1 MATCRRCQ
9 LAYDGLPYAPCPRCG
24 TPSEAAVVPTKSP
37 RAATTERPASD
48 LARPPASSFSAP
60 ISDPVAPTPPTIPLD
75 RYPSPQLAA
84 PPPNAYPDYATAATY
99 VPGQHGALAVP
110 QSPMPYPASPQSMQ
124 GPPQPVPYPTAQ
136 PQQQL
141 YPYPGHIQVIVQN
154 QVNPPYPQAYP
165 QAYPMTYAPAAHYP
179 IAPYVRRKDPG
190 VATLLSFFIPGA
202 GQLYN
207 GQVGKGCAFLAVS
220 LVNFLLM
227 FIGIGFFT
235 GLVTWIWGMVDAHGS
250 AEKINRGQIV
260 V

>member
-24 TPSEAAVVPTKSP
+24 TPSEASIFPTKSP

-48 LARPPASSFSAP
+48 FPGASASSFAP
-60 ISDPVAPTPPTIPLD
+60 PTAGPVAPSPATIPLD
-75 RYPSPQLAA
+75 RYPSPQLA
-84 PPPNAYPDYATAATY
+84 PPPPGAYQDYATAPTC
-99 VPGQHGALAVP
+99 VPGQHGALAAPPSNAMVP
-110 QSPMPYPASPQSMQ
+110 VSQQPMQPPPMPYPLS
-124 GPPQPVPYPTAQ
+124 Q

-154 QVNPPYPQAYP
+154 QVNVPPYPQAYP
-165 QAYPMTYAPAAHYP
+165 QAYPMTYAPVAHYP

-190 VATLLSFFIPGA
+190 VSTLLSFFIPGA

-207 GQVGKGCAFLAVS
+207 GQIGKGCAFLAVS

-235 GLVTWIWGMVDAHGS
+235 GLITWIWGMVDAHGS
-250 AEKINRGQIV
+250 AEKINRGEIV
-260 V
+260 I